1 MLEEA
6 KAAGLPAEVLAPL
19 LGISVG
25 SHYYK
30 PRPPSEESLRIERFV
45 VDFHHQQPASGM
57 RGKAHQVRR
66 QTGMTC
72 GLDRVRT
79 IVKDRHLVSLSPGPT
94 CHSKASP
101 HRAPAPNLIADLADL
116 SPNQVWT

>member
-6 KAAGLPAEVLAPL
+6 KAAGLPVDVLAPL

-25 SHYYK
+25 NHYYK

-57 RGKAHQVRR
+57 REKAYQVRR

-72 GLDRVRT
+72 PRKRVRT
-79 IVKDRHLVSLSPGPT
+79 IVKKHKLVSLSPGPA

-101 HRAPAPNLIADLADL
+101 HRAPAPNLIADLADI
-116 SPNQVWT
+116 SPNQVWV